1 MKTWRRTLI
10 ISTIEIVAILLLH
23 AILIRH
29 FSEGTMASVLLS
41 AGEHVPRSTLFMVGL
56 FLFVRIL
63 TVCLFG
69 MILARL
75 GLAMMDAFRPA
86 RKLDASKRS
95 P

>member
-1 MKTWRRTLI
+1 MKIWKRTLI
-10 ISTIEIVAILLLH
+10 ISTVEIMVILLLH
-23 AILIRH
+23 GILIRH
-29 FSEGTMASVLLS
+29 FAGGTMASVLLS

-63 TVCLFG
+63 TICLPG

-75 GLAMMDAFRPA
+75 GLVMMDAFRPA
-86 RKLDASKRS
+86 RKPDESRRS